1 MILYKRYL
9 LFLDL
14 NINFIKSFNQV
25 LCMKHNLNDMPLEEF
40 RKTGYQLVDWIT
52 NYLKDIEKY
61 PPLSKVNPGDILKRI
76 PQSPPQA
83 GEDIENVLKDV
94 DKILLDG
101 ITHWNHP
108 GFMAYFNST
117 SSGPGI
123 LAELLT
129 AGLGVNGMLWK
140 TSPAFTELERSM
152 MNWFRQMVGLP
163 ENYWGII
170 YDTASTSSMHAIASA
185 REQLNLSFREKGM
198 AGRNDVPKLRM
209 YCSEHAHSSIEKCA
223 VTLGIGL
230 AGVRK
235 IPVNDK
241 FEMIPEKLEA
251 AINEDIKDGWKPFC
265 VVATVGTTSTT
276 SVDPVKEI
284 ASVCEKYNLWLHIDS
299 AYAGVTAIIPE
310 MKWIIKGWERA
321 DSIVINPHKWMFTPM
336 DLSVYFTRK
345 PEILKQAFSLVPE
358 YLKTTQDDEVENLM
372 DYGIQLGRRFRSLK
386 LWFIIRYF
394 GVEGLAER
402 IKHHIDLA
410 QEFAKWIDGEN
421 NFERMA
427 PVPFSTVCF
436 RYNPEN
442 KTEEELNKLNEKLLE
457 EINASGKI
465 FLSHTKLNGKFVIR
479 LTIGSIRHERGHIN
493 EAWELIKS
501 ITNKSNLLPRN

>member
-1 MILYKRYL
+1 
-9 LFLDL
+9 
-14 NINFIKSFNQV
+14 
-25 LCMKHNLNDMPLEEF
+25 MKNNLNDMPAEEF
-40 RKTGYQLVDWIT
+40 RKNGYQLVDWIT
-52 NYLKDIEKY
+52 DYLNNIEKY
-61 PPLSKVNPGDILKRI
+61 PPLSQVNPGDILKRI
-76 PQSPPQA
+76 SQTPPQK

-94 DKILLDG
+94 DKILIDG

-123 LAELLT
+123 LAELLS

-152 MNWFRQMVGLP
+152 MNWFRQMVDLP

-170 YDTASTSSMHAIASA
+170 YDTASVSSMHAIASA
-185 REQLNLSFREKGM
+185 REQLDLGFREKGM
-198 AGRNDVPKLRM
+198 AGRNDIPRLRM
-209 YCSEHAHSSIEKCA
+209 YCSEHAHSSIEKGA

-230 AGVRK
+230 EGVRK
-235 IPVNDK
+235 ISVNDK
-241 FEMIPEKLEA
+241 FEIIPEKLEE
-251 AINEDIKDGWKPFC
+251 AISEDIKSGWKPFC

-276 SVDPVKEI
+276 SIDPVNEI
-284 ASVCEKYNLWLHIDS
+284 AEICERYNMWLHVDS
-299 AYAGVTAIIPE
+299 AYAGVTAMIPE
-310 MKWIIKGWERA
+310 MKWITKGWERA
-321 DSIVINPHKWMFTPM
+321 DSIVINSHKWMFTPM

-345 PEILKQAFSLVPE
+345 PEILKRAFSLVPE
-358 YLKTTQDDEVENLM
+358 YLKTKQDDEVENLM

-402 IKHHIDLA
+402 IMEHIELA
-410 QEFAKWIDGEN
+410 KEFAKWIDDEKD
-421 NFERMA
+421 FERMT

-436 RYNPEN
+436 RYNPGN
-442 KTEEELNKLNEKLLE
+442 KSEDELNKLNEKLLE
-457 EINASGKI
+457 DINSSGKI

-479 LTIGSIRHERGHIN
+479 LTIGSIRHEKRHIT
-493 EAWELIKS
+493 EAWELIKDLS
-501 ITNKSNLLPRN
+501 KK

>member
-1 MILYKRYL
+1 M
-9 LFLDL
+9 
-14 NINFIKSFNQV
+14 S
-25 LCMKHNLNDMPLEEF
+25 DMPTEEF
-40 RKTGYQLVDWIT
+40 RKNGHQLVDWIAD
-52 NYLKDIEKY
+52 YLNDIEKY
-61 PPLSKVNPGDILKRI
+61 PPLAQVNPGDILKRI
-76 PQSPPQA
+76 PSSPPQK
-83 GEDIENVLKDV
+83 GEDIENVLSDV
-94 DKILLDG
+94 DKILMDG

-129 AGLGVNGMLWK
+129 AGLGINGMLWK
-140 TSPAFTELERSM
+140 TSPAFTEHEEAM

-185 REQLNLSFREKGM
+185 REQLNLGFREKGM
-198 AGRNDVPKLRM
+198 AGRSDVPRLRM
-209 YCSEHAHSSIEKCA
+209 YCSEHAHSSIEKGA
-223 VTLGIGL
+223 LTLGVGL
-230 AGVRK
+230 EGIKK

-241 FEMIPEKLEA
+241 FEMISQKLDEA
-251 AINEDIKDGWKPFC
+251 VKEDIKNGWKPFC

-276 SVDPVKEI
+276 SVDPVEEI
-284 ASVCEKYNLWLHIDS
+284 AAVCEKHKLWLHIDA
-299 AYAGVTAIIPE
+299 AYAGVTAMIPE
-310 MKWIIKGWERA
+310 MKWITNGWERA

-345 PEILKQAFSLVPE
+345 PEILKRAFSLVPE
-358 YLKTTQDDEVENLM
+358 YLKTNKDAEVENLM

-394 GVEGLAER
+394 GVEGLAST
-402 IKHHIDLA
+402 IKAHIELA
-410 QEFAKWIDGEN
+410 QEFAKWVDDEKD
-421 NFERMA
+421 FERMA

-436 RYNPEN
+436 RYNPGN

-457 EINASGKI
+457 DINASGKI
-465 FLSHTKLNGKFVIR
+465 FLSHTKLKGKFVIR
-479 LTIGSIRHERGHIN
+479 LTIGSIRHERRHI
-493 EAWELIKS
+493 EVAREVIKECA
-501 ITNKSNLLPRN
+501 KKLK